1 MDDCEARS
9 AVHLHRIDPAR
20 NMRRFYRL
28 DVQPDLFGGFAVV
41 KEWGRIGARSGRLV
55 GEWHLTEAQ
64 AVAAVQRQAKRK
76 RRRGYQ

>member
-1 MDDCEARS
+1 MN

-20 NMRRFYRL
+20 NMRHFYRL
-28 DVQPDLFGGFAVV
+28 DVQPDSFGGFAVV
-41 KEWGRIGARSGRLV
+41 KEWGRIGARRGRMV

-64 AVAAVQRQAKRK
+64 ALAAVQRQAKPK